1 MGGFGHRG
9 DRLVHQGHI
18 WHVVVAEFEAPD
30 GSVFQRDVV
39 RSRGAVAAVPVLFDA
54 EGAPSVV
61 LVRQYRP
68 ALDRWMLEIPA
79 GVRDVAG
86 EPDRATA
93 GRELVE
99 EVGLR
104 PGCLERLTEVASS
117 AGMTDSTV
125 AIYLAT
131 DLRPAEREAHGPEEE
146 HLEVVHLPLAE
157 ALAMVDRGELIDAKT
172 VIGLLLT
179 ERRLQR
185 GDAVD
190 WR

>member
-1 MGGFGHRG
+1 MGGFRHCG

-18 WHVVVAEFEAPD
+18 WHVVVAAFESPD
-30 GSVFQRDVV
+30 GTPFERDVV
-39 RSRGAVAAVPVLFDA
+39 RSRGAVAAVPLLFDA
-54 EGAPSVV
+54 EGTPSVV

-68 ALDRWMLEIPA
+68 ALDRWLLEIPA
-79 GVRDVAG
+79 GVRDVPG

-93 GRELVE
+93 QRELIE

-104 PGCLERLTEVASS
+104 AGCLERLTECAPS

-131 DLRPAEREAHGPEEE
+131 ELTPAERATHGPEEE
-146 HLEVVHLPLAE
+146 HLEVVHLPFDD
-157 ALAMVDRGELIDAKT
+157 ALAMVDRGELVDAKT
-172 VIGLLLT
+172 VIGLLLA
-179 ERRLQR
+179 ERRLRR
-185 GDAVD
+185 GDAVG